1 MGVSPALL
9 ATPRFHLF
17 LGKQAS
23 MAMFA
28 WLRRRRRDAIRRS
41 PFPAEWRAFIEKNVP
56 YVACLP
62 AEDREELV
70 GHIQVF
76 LAEKHFEGC
85 GGLQITDEARVTIAA
100 QACVLL
106 LHRQTEYYPNLVS
119 ILVYPTT
126 YLVPGGQSTPDGL
139 VAEGTQA
146 RLGESWARDVVVL
159 AWDSVLSGAADIHD
173 GHNVVLHEFAH
184 QLDQESGMGD
194 GAPVLP
200 RRSMYV
206 AWARV
211 LGHDFDQLVRDTAHH
226 HRTLIDRYGATN
238 PAEFFAVATETFFE
252 KPRQLQSKH
261 PELYLQL
268 QQFYSQDPAALG
280 NR

>member
-1 MGVSPALL
+1 
-9 ATPRFHLF
+9 
-17 LGKQAS
+17 
-23 MAMFA
+23 MFG
-28 WLRRRRRDAIRRS
+28 WLRRRRRAAITRR
-41 PFPAEWRAFIEKNVP
+41 PFPAEWDAVIAKNVP
-56 YVACLP
+56 YAARLSR
-62 AEDREELV
+62 EDRDALTRHV
-70 GHIQVF
+70 QIF

-85 GGLQITDEARVTIAA
+85 GGLEITDEVRVTIAA

-106 LHRQTEYYPNLVS
+106 LHLETDDYPRLVS

-126 YLVPGGQSTPDGL
+126 YVVTGGRRTPQGL
-139 VAEGTQA
+139 VAEGPEA

-184 QLDQESGMGD
+184 QLDQENANGG

-211 LGHDFDQLVRDTAHH
+211 LGHDFDQLVRDVARHH
-226 HRTLIDRYGATN
+226 QTLIDRYGATN
-238 PAEFFAVATETFFE
+238 PAEFFAVVTETFFE
-252 KPRQLQSKH
+252 KPARLRARH
-261 PELYLQL
+261 PELYAQL
-268 QQFYSQDPAALG
+268 EGFYGQDPAAA
-280 NR
+280 

>member
-1 MGVSPALL
+1 
-9 ATPRFHLF
+9 
-17 LGKQAS
+17 
-23 MAMFA
+23 
-28 WLRRRRRDAIRRS
+28 
-41 PFPAEWRAFIEKNVP
+41 
-56 YVACLP
+56 
-62 AEDREELV
+62 
-70 GHIQVF
+70 VF

-85 GGLQITDEARVTIAA
+85 GGLQMTDEAQVTIAA

-106 LHRQTEYYPNLVS
+106 LHRQTDYYPNLVS

-184 QLDQESGMGD
+184 QLDQESGAGD

-226 HRTLIDRYGATN
+226 HRTLIDHYGATN

-280 NR
+280 SR